1 MYEDFTAASAIG
13 YYFIRFVIPL
23 FAAESLY
30 VFTLPKR
37 KNHLPLFLSLSALY
51 FSMSMIVVYYDF
63 DFKIGWFRTIFLL
76 IFFLSLPPMLVYY
89 PLKIKQIVLFAL
101 SAYTIQNFGDNLS
114 SLIVY
119 LAGISSAKYELYQAL
134 VYCGTYLLVFIPY
147 FYLFVNKLK
156 GEMIPD
162 LIEGN
167 IVYVMTIVT
176 LIVVYLVSMFAQSTS
191 DFVGFVSSRIYALI
205 ACLFLIFT
213 HYNTY
218 YREKL
223 QNQNAML
230 EQIVHNENEKFKQS
244 KRNMDLINMRIHD
257 LKHQVEGLKEYAKI
271 AQEMNALNSLENE
284 LHIYDNAI
292 ETGNATVDFI
302 LAEKSLYCKKH
313 KIRFSSLIDGEKLS
327 FMANADIYSLFE
339 NGLDNAIEA
348 VLKADKPDRTITI
361 NVVVKGN
368 FLVIH
373 IENYCVEEVEFR
385 DGLPMTKKDK
395 TFHGYGTKSIQ
406 RVVKKYGG
414 SLAFQ
419 CKNNMF
425 SLNAC
430 FPLDENNRHN

>member
-30 VFTLPKR
+30 AFTLPKR
-37 KNHLPLFLSLSALY
+37 KNYLPLFLSSSLLY
-51 FSMSMIVVYYDF
+51 FSLSMIVVYYDV
-63 DFKIGWFRTIFLL
+63 DFKIGWFRTLFLF
-76 IFFLSLPPMLVYY
+76 IFFLSLLPMFIYY
-89 PLKIKQIVLFAL
+89 PLKPKQIILFAL

-114 SLIVY
+114 SLFIF
-119 LAGISSAKYELYQAL
+119 LLGFGNAKYELYQCL
-134 VYCGTYLLVFIPY
+134 IYVGTYLLVFVPY
-147 FYLFVNKLK
+147 FFLFVNKLK

-167 IVYVMTIVT
+167 VVYALTIAT
-176 LIVVYLVSMFAQSTS
+176 LVIVYLVSMFAQSTS

-205 ACLFLIFT
+205 ACLFLIFA

-218 YREKL
+218 YRKKL
-223 QNQNAML
+223 QSQNAML

-244 KRNMDLINMRIHD
+244 KRNMDLINMRVHD
-257 LKHQVEGLKEYAKI
+257 LKHQVEGLKEFAKTS
-271 AQEMNALNSLENE
+271 QELNALSSLEKE

-313 KIRFSSLIDGEKLS
+313 QIRFSSLIDGEKLF

-348 VLKADKPDRTITI
+348 VLKAEKPNRTITI
-361 NVVVKGN
+361 NVVTKGN

-373 IENYCVEEVEFR
+373 IENFCVEEVVFH
-385 DGLPMTKKDK
+385 DGLPITKKDK

-406 RVVKKYGG
+406 RVVKKYHG

-419 CKNNMF
+419 CKNNIF
-425 SLNAC
+425 SLNAF
-430 FPLDENNRHN
+430 FPLDEINRLN

>member
-1 MYEDFTAASAIG
+1 
-13 YYFIRFVIPL
+13 
-23 FAAESLY
+23 
-30 VFTLPKR
+30 
-37 KNHLPLFLSLSALY
+37 
-51 FSMSMIVVYYDF
+51 
-63 DFKIGWFRTIFLL
+63 
-76 IFFLSLPPMLVYY
+76 
-89 PLKIKQIVLFAL
+89 
-101 SAYTIQNFGDNLS
+101 
-114 SLIVY
+114 
-119 LAGISSAKYELYQAL
+119 
-134 VYCGTYLLVFIPY
+134 
-147 FYLFVNKLK
+147 
-156 GEMIPD
+156 
-162 LIEGN
+162 
-167 IVYVMTIVT
+167 
-176 LIVVYLVSMFAQSTS
+176 
-191 DFVGFVSSRIYALI
+191 
-205 ACLFLIFT
+205 
-213 HYNTY
+213 
-218 YREKL
+218 
-223 QNQNAML
+223 ML

-257 LKHQVEGLKEYAKI
+257 LKHQVEGLKEYAKT

-430 FPLDENNRHN
+430 FPLDETNRHN